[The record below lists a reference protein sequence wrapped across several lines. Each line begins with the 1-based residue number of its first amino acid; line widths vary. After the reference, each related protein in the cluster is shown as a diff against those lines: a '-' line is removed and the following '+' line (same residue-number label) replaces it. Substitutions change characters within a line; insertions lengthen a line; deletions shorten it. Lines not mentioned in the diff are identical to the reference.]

1 MNDDRLLD
9 EQLDYYRAR
18 AGEYDEWW
26 ERRGR
31 YDRGGALN
39 ARWHAEISDVRRV
52 FDTLPLDGDVV
63 ELAPGTGYWTD
74 LLVDRCATVTA
85 IDGSAEMTAVNKAR
99 LGDRSAAV
107 DSLQANLFSWVP
119 EREWDL
125 LVSCFWI
132 SHVPVARLADFLA
145 TCRRALRPGGT
156 MFFLDGQKVHSST
169 AVDHTLPDARS
180 EVMVR
185 KLNDGRQ
192 FRIVKNFHEPDAL
205 IELADGAG
213 LGLAVDRTDTF
224 FQYGVGRRRP

>member
-39 ARWHAEISDVRRV
+39 ARWYSEIGDVRRV

-85 IDGSAEMTAVNKAR
+85 IDGSAEMIAINKAR

-107 DSLQANLFSWVP
+107 EYRQTNLFDWVP

-132 SHVPVARLADFLA
+132 SHVPVARLAEFLA
-145 TCRRALRPGGT
+145 T
-156 MFFLDGQKVHSST
+156 
-169 AVDHTLPDARS
+169 
-180 EVMVR
+180 
-185 KLNDGRQ
+185 
-192 FRIVKNFHEPDAL
+192 
-205 IELADGAG
+205 
-213 LGLAVDRTDTF
+213 
-224 FQYGVGRRRP
+224 